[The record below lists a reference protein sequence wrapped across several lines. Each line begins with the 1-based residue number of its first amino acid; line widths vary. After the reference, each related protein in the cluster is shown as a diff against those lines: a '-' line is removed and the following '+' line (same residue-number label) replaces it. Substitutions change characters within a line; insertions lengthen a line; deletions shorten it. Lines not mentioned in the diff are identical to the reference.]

1 MRIILLNRFK
11 NTDLGALG
19 FRKTAFLFCD
29 YIDKNEC
36 QFMTEIKKGSPA
48 VGGLSSA
55 SLSGSPKGGG
65 NLLSHLV
72 GQYHRRGRA

>member
-36 QFMTEIKKGSPA
+36 QFMTEIKKGSPPDKQ
-48 VGGLSSA
+48 SPA
-55 SLSGSPKGGG
+55 SLTGSPKGGG